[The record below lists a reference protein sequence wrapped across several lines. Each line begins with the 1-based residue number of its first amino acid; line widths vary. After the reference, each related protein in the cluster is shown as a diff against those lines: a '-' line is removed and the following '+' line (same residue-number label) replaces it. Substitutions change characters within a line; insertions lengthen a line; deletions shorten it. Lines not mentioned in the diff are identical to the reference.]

1 MPYLLDAN
9 VFIDA
14 EQKYYALDVVVA
26 FWDWMV
32 TENQKGNLFSHQQ
45 VLAELLKGN
54 DDLAKWAKKRGKKFF
69 LPIDDD
75 TNKEARVVN
84 KWVNSRS
91 FDPDAKRDFFRV
103 ADFFLIAC
111 AKAHGFTLVTH
122 ETYEPNRVNR
132 VKIPN
137 VCRGVGVQYCNTFQM
152 LKREGVVFRL

>member
-14 EQKYYALDVVVA
+14 QQKYYPLDVVVA

-32 TENQKGNLFSHQQ
+32 AENQKGNLFSHEQ
-45 VLAELLKGN
+45 VLIELLKGK
-54 DDLAKWAKKRGKKFF
+54 DDLAKWAKNKGKSFF
-69 LPIDDD
+69 LPTDAD
-75 TNKEARVVN
+75 TNKQAKVN
-84 KWVNSRS
+84 KWVSSQS
-91 FDPDAKRDFFRV
+91 FDPDAKREFFRV

-122 ETYEPNRVNR
+122 ETYEPTRLNR

-152 LKREGVVFRL
+152 LRNESVKFRL